1 MDCRVNVLLKTMNH
15 QVKKIE
21 AIYYKLAS
29 NLDMPESEFW
39 IRQASDAVIDAEAAL
54 RSRKLT
60 NS

>member
-1 MDCRVNVLLKTMNH
+1 MNH